1 VKEIDNNL
9 ELEAEG
15 RVLMLPLME
24 KGKINLYGYRSMFVR
39 LILEIISQLVPM
51 EIMMTANYSTL

>member
-1 VKEIDNNL
+1 VK
-9 ELEAEG
+9 EAEG

-51 EIMMTANYSTL
+51 EIMMTGNYSTL